1 MSDVNDRYVIDQ
13 MAVEDEKLVL
23 IIVDPMEW
31 GYCVRESHAHTLK
44 DKISDYL
51 QFIDSGQAAEYHKD
65 EEYNRIV
72 IRVAAKCS
80 YSNYGLDF
88 LERCQKWIQENGH
101 YASLNGLICK
111 EMTKKKR
118 SFRTAFQM
126 ITYLNQ
132 TSFIP
137 VSKRIGQK
145 LPLRQSRLW
154 LRTTILIIRAAKYRN
169 TIISPC
175 FGFMIAI

>member
-1 MSDVNDRYVIDQ
+1 MSDVNNRYVIDQ
-13 MAVEDEKLVL
+13 IAVEDEKLVL

-88 LERCQKWIQENGH
+88 LERCQKDSGKRA

>member
-1 MSDVNDRYVIDQ
+1 MSDVNNRYVIDQ
-13 MAVEDEKLVL
+13 IAVEDEKLVL

-80 YSNYGLDF
+80 YS
-88 LERCQKWIQENGH
+88 
-101 YASLNGLICK
+101 NGLICK

>member
-13 MAVEDEKLVL
+13 IAVEDEKLVL

-72 IRVAAKCS
+72 IRVSLRNVLTAIMVWIFLKDAK
-80 YSNYGLDF
+80 NGF
-88 LERCQKWIQENGH
+88 RKTGH

-137 VSKRIGQK
+137 VSKELVK
-145 LPLRQSRLW
+145 NSR
-154 LRTTILIIRAAKYRN
+154 
-169 TIISPC
+169 
-175 FGFMIAI
+175 